1 MIDINTIENDLLEIP
16 SIINQ
21 DEILKQPEN
30 QLSKEQITT
39 IDFIIKISK
48 DVLDT
53 LGVGFIEGIYHKALL
68 VDLYKTN
75 FIIETKKIIPICYKN
90 INVGYVESDI
100 VINTEHNIYILE
112 LKSLDRNVSQRE
124 ILQTQKYIKFI
135 ENPNNKSIIGIIIN
149 FNQKNKNI
157 EHQIV

>member
-1 MIDINTIENDLLEIP
+1 MIDINTIENDLLEKP
-16 SIINQ
+16 SINQ

-30 QLSKEQITT
+30 QLSKEQTTT

-68 VDLYKTN
+68 VDLHKTN

-100 VINTEHNIYILE
+100 VINTEHNIYILGM
-112 LKSLDRNVSQRE
+112 RINVPCLTCTLSPVGYQ
-124 ILQTQKYIKFI
+124 LLVTGAFPY
-135 ENPNNKSIIGIIIN
+135 NP
-149 FNQKNKNI
+149 
-157 EHQIV
+157 